1 MEIGSNDANT
11 IVIIKGY
18 LGGKKNNTAF
28 TTKKM
33 IMPTIAEKIRGA
45 TMPYIL
51 WKFSETG
58 LSPHL

>member
-28 TTKKM
+28 TIKKM

-51 WKFSETG
+51 
-58 LSPHL
+58 